1 MVRRIPPRRLVAR
14 FPVVVTVA
22 LPTRSGKT
30 FQTSFFVSLRVREAF
45 DNSKQTKL
53 INNTN
58 LFWSLS
64 ILSFPLLFSSLSLS
78 LTLVFRRCYVAHES
92 FPKDSSKCRRN
103 VEGVCDILSSAIFL
117 DLRLTFRVY
126 EVLLKHTVRS
136 QKLVQHE
143 DEFVLLESTQT
154 HAPQNN
160 NNNNNDDENNRREK
174 MTLTMMRTTSGI
186 AGTNNRTTKNNFIS
200 RRKGGGFGRHG
211 VNKGV
216 SFSSMSTRITNANAG
231 SVFFPSTIQTT
242 TTREEV
248 KDKVKEKVE
257 KENKGRAILDGC
269 KKQSSTHV
277 FTVAATTMVDKKMVA
292 LITQSVASFIKLY
305 LLLLFVRVL
314 LTWFPNV
321 NWMRQPWTMLRQV
334 TDPYL
339 NLFRNLIPPI
349 MGQIDFT
356 PILGFMVLQFL
367 ARVLSTD
374 PSLGRF

>member
-1 MVRRIPPRRLVAR
+1 
-14 FPVVVTVA
+14 
-22 LPTRSGKT
+22 
-30 FQTSFFVSLRVREAF
+30 
-45 DNSKQTKL
+45 
-53 INNTN
+53 
-58 LFWSLS
+58 
-64 ILSFPLLFSSLSLS
+64 
-78 LTLVFRRCYVAHES
+78 
-92 FPKDSSKCRRN
+92 
-103 VEGVCDILSSAIFL
+103 
-117 DLRLTFRVY
+117 
-126 EVLLKHTVRS
+126 
-136 QKLVQHE
+136 
-143 DEFVLLESTQT
+143 
-154 HAPQNN
+154 
-160 NNNNNDDENNRREK
+160 
-174 MTLTMMRTTSGI
+174 MT
-186 AGTNNRTTKNNFIS
+186 AKNNFIRG
-200 RRKGGGFGRHG
+200 RRGGGFARHG
-211 VNKGV
+211 VNKEGV
-216 SFSSMSTRITNANAG
+216 SFSSTRANANAG
-231 SVFFPSTIQTT
+231 VSVFFPSSIQT

-248 KDKVKEKVE
+248 KDIVMKEKVE
-257 KENKGRAILDGC
+257 KENKGQAILDVC
-269 KKQSSTHV
+269 KKQSSMHV

>member
-1 MVRRIPPRRLVAR
+1 
-14 FPVVVTVA
+14 
-22 LPTRSGKT
+22 
-30 FQTSFFVSLRVREAF
+30 
-45 DNSKQTKL
+45 
-53 INNTN
+53 
-58 LFWSLS
+58 
-64 ILSFPLLFSSLSLS
+64 
-78 LTLVFRRCYVAHES
+78 
-92 FPKDSSKCRRN
+92 
-103 VEGVCDILSSAIFL
+103 
-117 DLRLTFRVY
+117 
-126 EVLLKHTVRS
+126 
-136 QKLVQHE
+136 
-143 DEFVLLESTQT
+143 
-154 HAPQNN
+154 
-160 NNNNNDDENNRREK
+160 
-174 MTLTMMRTTSGI
+174 MTLTMITSTN
-186 AGTNNRTTKNNFIS
+186 AGMNRMTAKNNFIRG
-200 RRKGGGFGRHG
+200 RRGGGFARRG
-211 VNKGV
+211 VNNKGV
-216 SFSSMSTRITNANAG
+216 SFSSARTNANAG
-231 SVFFPSTIQTT
+231 VSVFFPSSIQTT

-248 KDKVKEKVE
+248 KDIVMKEKVE
-257 KENKGRAILDGC
+257 KENKGQAILDVC
-269 KKQSSTHV
+269 KKQSSMHV

>member
-1 MVRRIPPRRLVAR
+1 M
-14 FPVVVTVA
+14 
-22 LPTRSGKT
+22 
-30 FQTSFFVSLRVREAF
+30 
-45 DNSKQTKL
+45 
-53 INNTN
+53 NNK
-58 LFWSLS
+58 
-64 ILSFPLLFSSLSLS
+64 
-78 LTLVFRRCYVAHES
+78 E
-92 FPKDSSKCRRN
+92 
-103 VEGVCDILSSAIFL
+103 
-117 DLRLTFRVY
+117 
-126 EVLLKHTVRS
+126 
-136 QKLVQHE
+136 
-143 DEFVLLESTQT
+143 
-154 HAPQNN
+154 
-160 NNNNNDDENNRREK
+160 
-174 MTLTMMRTTSGI
+174 
-186 AGTNNRTTKNNFIS
+186 
-200 RRKGGGFGRHG
+200 
-211 VNKGV
+211 GV
-216 SFSSMSTRITNANAG
+216 SFSSARTNANAGG
-231 SVFFPSTIQTT
+231 SVFFPSSIQTT

-248 KDKVKEKVE
+248 KDIVMKEKVE
-257 KENKGRAILDGC
+257 KENKGQAILDVC
-269 KKQSSTHV
+269 KKQSSVHV

>member
-1 MVRRIPPRRLVAR
+1 MNRITA
-14 FPVVVTVA
+14 
-22 LPTRSGKT
+22 
-30 FQTSFFVSLRVREAF
+30 
-45 DNSKQTKL
+45 
-53 INNTN
+53 
-58 LFWSLS
+58 
-64 ILSFPLLFSSLSLS
+64 
-78 LTLVFRRCYVAHES
+78 
-92 FPKDSSKCRRN
+92 
-103 VEGVCDILSSAIFL
+103 
-117 DLRLTFRVY
+117 
-126 EVLLKHTVRS
+126 
-136 QKLVQHE
+136 
-143 DEFVLLESTQT
+143 
-154 HAPQNN
+154 
-160 NNNNNDDENNRREK
+160 
-174 MTLTMMRTTSGI
+174 
-186 AGTNNRTTKNNFIS
+186 KNNFVRG
-200 RRKGGGFGRHG
+200 RRGGGFARRG
-211 VNKGV
+211 VNNKGV
-216 SFSSMSTRITNANAG
+216 SFSSARTNANAG
-231 SVFFPSTIQTT
+231 VSVFFPSSIQTT

-248 KDKVKEKVE
+248 KDIVMKEKVE
-257 KENKGRAILDGC
+257 KENKGQAILDVC
-269 KKQSSTHV
+269 KKQSSMHV

>member
-1 MVRRIPPRRLVAR
+1 
-14 FPVVVTVA
+14 
-22 LPTRSGKT
+22 
-30 FQTSFFVSLRVREAF
+30 
-45 DNSKQTKL
+45 
-53 INNTN
+53 
-58 LFWSLS
+58 
-64 ILSFPLLFSSLSLS
+64 
-78 LTLVFRRCYVAHES
+78 
-92 FPKDSSKCRRN
+92 
-103 VEGVCDILSSAIFL
+103 
-117 DLRLTFRVY
+117 
-126 EVLLKHTVRS
+126 
-136 QKLVQHE
+136 
-143 DEFVLLESTQT
+143 
-154 HAPQNN
+154 
-160 NNNNNDDENNRREK
+160 
-174 MTLTMMRTTSGI
+174 MTLTMITSTNAGI
-186 AGTNNRTTKNNFIS
+186 HRITAKNNFVRG
-200 RRKGGGFGRHG
+200 RRGGGFARRG
-211 VNKGV
+211 VNNKGV
-216 SFSSMSTRITNANAG
+216 SFSSARTNANAG
-231 SVFFPSTIQTT
+231 VSVFFPSSIQTT

-248 KDKVKEKVE
+248 KDIVMKEKVE
-257 KENKGRAILDGC
+257 KENKGQAILDVC
-269 KKQSSTHV
+269 KKQSSVHV

>member
-1 MVRRIPPRRLVAR
+1 MITSTNAGMNRITA
-14 FPVVVTVA
+14 
-22 LPTRSGKT
+22 
-30 FQTSFFVSLRVREAF
+30 
-45 DNSKQTKL
+45 
-53 INNTN
+53 
-58 LFWSLS
+58 
-64 ILSFPLLFSSLSLS
+64 
-78 LTLVFRRCYVAHES
+78 
-92 FPKDSSKCRRN
+92 
-103 VEGVCDILSSAIFL
+103 
-117 DLRLTFRVY
+117 
-126 EVLLKHTVRS
+126 
-136 QKLVQHE
+136 
-143 DEFVLLESTQT
+143 
-154 HAPQNN
+154 
-160 NNNNNDDENNRREK
+160 
-174 MTLTMMRTTSGI
+174 
-186 AGTNNRTTKNNFIS
+186 KNNFIRG
-200 RRKGGGFGRHG
+200 RRGGGFARRG
-211 VNKGV
+211 VNNKGV
-216 SFSSMSTRITNANAG
+216 SFSSARTSANAG
-231 SVFFPSTIQTT
+231 VRVFFPSSIQTT

-248 KDKVKEKVE
+248 KDIVMKEKVE
-257 KENKGRAILDGC
+257 KENKGQAILDVC
-269 KKQSSTHV
+269 KKQSSMHV

>member
-1 MVRRIPPRRLVAR
+1 MNRITA
-14 FPVVVTVA
+14 
-22 LPTRSGKT
+22 
-30 FQTSFFVSLRVREAF
+30 
-45 DNSKQTKL
+45 
-53 INNTN
+53 
-58 LFWSLS
+58 
-64 ILSFPLLFSSLSLS
+64 
-78 LTLVFRRCYVAHES
+78 
-92 FPKDSSKCRRN
+92 
-103 VEGVCDILSSAIFL
+103 
-117 DLRLTFRVY
+117 
-126 EVLLKHTVRS
+126 
-136 QKLVQHE
+136 
-143 DEFVLLESTQT
+143 
-154 HAPQNN
+154 
-160 NNNNNDDENNRREK
+160 
-174 MTLTMMRTTSGI
+174 
-186 AGTNNRTTKNNFIS
+186 KNNFIRG
-200 RRKGGGFGRHG
+200 RRGGGFARRG
-211 VNKGV
+211 VNNKGV
-216 SFSSMSTRITNANAG
+216 SFSSARTNANAG
-231 SVFFPSTIQTT
+231 VSVFFPSSIQTT

-248 KDKVKEKVE
+248 KDIVMKEKVE
-257 KENKGRAILDGC
+257 KENKGQAILDVC
-269 KKQSSTHV
+269 KKQSSMHV

>member
-1 MVRRIPPRRLVAR
+1 
-14 FPVVVTVA
+14 
-22 LPTRSGKT
+22 
-30 FQTSFFVSLRVREAF
+30 
-45 DNSKQTKL
+45 
-53 INNTN
+53 
-58 LFWSLS
+58 
-64 ILSFPLLFSSLSLS
+64 
-78 LTLVFRRCYVAHES
+78 
-92 FPKDSSKCRRN
+92 
-103 VEGVCDILSSAIFL
+103 
-117 DLRLTFRVY
+117 
-126 EVLLKHTVRS
+126 
-136 QKLVQHE
+136 
-143 DEFVLLESTQT
+143 
-154 HAPQNN
+154 
-160 NNNNNDDENNRREK
+160 

>member
-1 MVRRIPPRRLVAR
+1 
-14 FPVVVTVA
+14 
-22 LPTRSGKT
+22 
-30 FQTSFFVSLRVREAF
+30 
-45 DNSKQTKL
+45 
-53 INNTN
+53 
-58 LFWSLS
+58 
-64 ILSFPLLFSSLSLS
+64 
-78 LTLVFRRCYVAHES
+78 
-92 FPKDSSKCRRN
+92 
-103 VEGVCDILSSAIFL
+103 
-117 DLRLTFRVY
+117 
-126 EVLLKHTVRS
+126 
-136 QKLVQHE
+136 
-143 DEFVLLESTQT
+143 
-154 HAPQNN
+154 
-160 NNNNNDDENNRREK
+160 
-174 MTLTMMRTTSGI
+174 MTLTMITSTNAGI
-186 AGTNNRTTKNNFIS
+186 NRITTKNNFIS
-200 RRKGGGFGRHG
+200 RRKGGGFARHG
-211 VNKGV
+211 VNNNEGV
-216 SFSSMSTRITNANAG
+216 SFSSTRTNANAG
-231 SVFFPSTIQTT
+231 VRVFFPSSIQT

-248 KDKVKEKVE
+248 KDIVMKEKVE
-257 KENKGRAILDGC
+257 KENKGQAILDVC
-269 KKQSSTHV
+269 KKQSSVHV

>member
-1 MVRRIPPRRLVAR
+1 MM
-14 FPVVVTVA
+14 
-22 LPTRSGKT
+22 
-30 FQTSFFVSLRVREAF
+30 TS
-45 DNSKQTKL
+45 
-53 INNTN
+53 TN
-58 LFWSLS
+58 
-64 ILSFPLLFSSLSLS
+64 
-78 LTLVFRRCYVAHES
+78 AGM
-92 FPKDSSKCRRN
+92 N
-103 VEGVCDILSSAIFL
+103 
-117 DLRLTFRVY
+117 
-126 EVLLKHTVRS
+126 
-136 QKLVQHE
+136 
-143 DEFVLLESTQT
+143 
-154 HAPQNN
+154 
-160 NNNNNDDENNRREK
+160 
-174 MTLTMMRTTSGI
+174 GI
-186 AGTNNRTTKNNFIS
+186 TAKNNFVRG
-200 RRKGGGFGRHG
+200 RRGGGFARRG
-211 VNKGV
+211 VNSKGV
-216 SFSSMSTRITNANAG
+216 SFSSARTNANAG
-231 SVFFPSTIQTT
+231 VSVFFPSSIQTT

-248 KDKVKEKVE
+248 KDVVMKEKVE
-257 KENKGRAILDGC
+257 KENKGQAILDVC
-269 KKQSSTHV
+269 KKQSSMHV

>member
-1 MVRRIPPRRLVAR
+1 
-14 FPVVVTVA
+14 
-22 LPTRSGKT
+22 
-30 FQTSFFVSLRVREAF
+30 
-45 DNSKQTKL
+45 
-53 INNTN
+53 
-58 LFWSLS
+58 
-64 ILSFPLLFSSLSLS
+64 
-78 LTLVFRRCYVAHES
+78 
-92 FPKDSSKCRRN
+92 
-103 VEGVCDILSSAIFL
+103 
-117 DLRLTFRVY
+117 
-126 EVLLKHTVRS
+126 
-136 QKLVQHE
+136 
-143 DEFVLLESTQT
+143 
-154 HAPQNN
+154 
-160 NNNNNDDENNRREK
+160 
-174 MTLTMMRTTSGI
+174 MTLTTMRTTTSGI
-186 AGTNNRTTKNNFIS
+186 AGVKNNRATTKNNFV
-200 RRKGGGFGRHG
+200 RGGRKGGGFGRHG
-211 VNKGV
+211 VNNKGV
-216 SFSSMSTRITNANAG
+216 SFSSTRTNANAG
-231 SVFFPSTIQTT
+231 GRVFFPSSTIQT

-248 KDKVKEKVE
+248 KDMVMKEKVE
-257 KENKGRAILDGC
+257 KENKGQAILDVC
-269 KKQSSTHV
+269 KKQSSVHV

>member
-1 MVRRIPPRRLVAR
+1 MITSTNAGIHRITA
-14 FPVVVTVA
+14 
-22 LPTRSGKT
+22 
-30 FQTSFFVSLRVREAF
+30 
-45 DNSKQTKL
+45 
-53 INNTN
+53 
-58 LFWSLS
+58 
-64 ILSFPLLFSSLSLS
+64 
-78 LTLVFRRCYVAHES
+78 
-92 FPKDSSKCRRN
+92 
-103 VEGVCDILSSAIFL
+103 
-117 DLRLTFRVY
+117 
-126 EVLLKHTVRS
+126 
-136 QKLVQHE
+136 
-143 DEFVLLESTQT
+143 
-154 HAPQNN
+154 
-160 NNNNNDDENNRREK
+160 
-174 MTLTMMRTTSGI
+174 
-186 AGTNNRTTKNNFIS
+186 KNNFV
-200 RRKGGGFGRHG
+200 RGRKGGGFARHG
-211 VNKGV
+211 VNKEGV
-216 SFSSMSTRITNANAG
+216 SFSSTRTNANAG
-231 SVFFPSTIQTT
+231 VSVFFPSSIQTTT

-248 KDKVKEKVE
+248 KDIVMKEKVE
-257 KENKGRAILDGC
+257 KENKGQAILDVC
-269 KKQSSTHV
+269 KKQSSMHV